1 MRCDDGTESAD
12 DRDESAV
19 NGIFA
24 AGMILHRQLARID
37 SGRAVR
43 HVEAA
48 LEQLDGALR
57 EIRWAA
63 FVRQRD
69 TRAQADADP
78 RGRRRLAGHSPADR
92 SSSSSVWLSVV
103 GHDGPSSN
111 VSVVRPTPSRGS
123 GGRRVGPDRRR
134 P

>member
-12 DRDESAV
+12 DRDGSVV

-43 HVEAA
+43 SVEAA
-48 LEQLDGALR
+48 LEQLDGALQ
-57 EIRWAA
+57 EIRRAA

-69 TRAQADADP
+69 TRALADADP
-78 RGRRRLAGHSPADR
+78 QGRRRLEGHSPAGR
-92 SSSSSVWLSVV
+92 SSSSSVWSSVV
-103 GHDGPSSN
+103 GHGGPSSN
-111 VSVVRPTPSRGS
+111 ESVVRPTPSRV
-123 GGRRVGPDRRR
+123 GGRGVGPDGRRA
-134 P
+134 